1 MLDLLDIF
9 VRCGL
14 GKRVWYFVQKLP
26 AVKHNHFRF
35 GFHILSFAAYSSEY
49 QQQSTPIVDVIQE
62 HLLLF
67 PIYIINRT
75 CQQFLFETP
84 AVCSHFLKFNASK
97 AFLRITVGVRNL
109 WMSLFDIWD
118 PASSI
123 WSSFTVWVFVGKVIF
138 DSFCEKIKFF
148 FG

>member
-1 MLDLLDIF
+1 MTFSLPPFTTNSEMDHNQIITYNISKPYWSFASSSSSHNIATTVAFMLDLLDIF
-9 VRCGL
+9 VMCGL
-14 GKRVWYFVQKLP
+14 GKRVWYFVQKRP

-75 CQQFLFETP
+75 CQLFLFENP
-84 AVCSHFLKFNASK
+84 AVFLHF
-97 AFLRITVGVRNL
+97 
-109 WMSLFDIWD
+109 
-118 PASSI
+118 
-123 WSSFTVWVFVGKVIF
+123 
-138 DSFCEKIKFF
+138 
-148 FG
+148 

>member
-1 MLDLLDIF
+1 MTFSLPLFATNSEMDRDQIITCNVGKPCWSFASSSSSHNIATTVAFMLDLLDIF
-9 VRCGL
+9 VMCGL

-67 PIYIINRT
+67 PIYII
-75 CQQFLFETP
+75 
-84 AVCSHFLKFNASK
+84 
-97 AFLRITVGVRNL
+97 I
-109 WMSLFDIWD
+109 D
-118 PASSI
+118 PASCFYSKPPQCVHT
-123 WSSFTVWVFVGKVIF
+123 F
-138 DSFCEKIKFF
+138 
-148 FG
+148 